1 MLLVFFANIALS
13 ENFCYR
19 GVSVNKSSCRPKQRS
34 FGRVEAESRLI
45 VDCSKS
51 LKATC
56 NMHFPTMISQLMIMK
71 LEQFN
76 SSKDLNP
83 RGRCPHVRG
92 VQGGED
98 P

>member
-1 MLLVFFANIALS
+1 
-13 ENFCYR
+13 
-19 GVSVNKSSCRPKQRS
+19 
-34 FGRVEAESRLI
+34 
-45 VDCSKS
+45 
-51 LKATC
+51 
-56 NMHFPTMISQLMIMK
+56 MHFPTMISQLMIMK